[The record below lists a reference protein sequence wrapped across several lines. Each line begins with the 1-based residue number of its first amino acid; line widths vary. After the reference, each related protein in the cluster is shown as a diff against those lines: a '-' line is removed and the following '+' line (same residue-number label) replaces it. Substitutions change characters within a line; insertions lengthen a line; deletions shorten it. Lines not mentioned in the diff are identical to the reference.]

1 MTTKISRSILAA
13 AVAAVSFSAANT
25 AFAQPETFF
34 GEKAS
39 TTTHAVP
46 AFDVVSR
53 GSGQTPTSVGEK
65 QAVTAADRVAFQ
77 AVGPG
82 SRHVV
87 ASVGEKQHH
96 RQTGAVG
103 GRQLATR

>member
-1 MTTKISRSILAA
+1 
-13 AVAAVSFSAANT
+13 
-25 AFAQPETFF
+25 
-34 GEKAS
+34 
-39 TTTHAVP
+39 
-46 AFDVVSR
+46 
-53 GSGQTPTSVGEK
+53 
-65 QAVTAADRVAFQ
+65 VAFQ